1 MMVVLQ
7 LLSHLLFK
15 DMLEQK
21 VLMLQLYQG
30 ILAAV
35 AEDLVHLELLQVQD
49 KVVTEE
55 MAHQMIIIQVQVL
68 FMLVE
73 ELVAQELLLELLEL
87 EAEELEVPLMVVM
100 EPII

>member
-1 MMVVLQ
+1 MLVVLQ

-21 VLMLQLYQG
+21 VLMLELLEE
-30 ILAAV
+30 ILAVV

-68 FMLVE
+68 FMLAVV
-73 ELVAQELLLELLEL
+73 LVAQELLLELLEL